1 MDALCR
7 GECAGRIS
15 NSEALVRAGSLALL
29 DNTLQQ
35 FGDDAEV
42 ASAGIRA
49 LVELLLSYTTGEM
62 LPPSQHQ
69 YTGRRNAV
77 TPTPACAAA
86 TPTNAEET
94 GKTKQALFGRETS
107 QPAKATLPRPSGGS
121 LPTLALAGGVATA
134 MSAAQPRI
142 SSAVDKVLAVMEH
155 NPFREVCLAAFD
167 ALPRLL
173 LAFDNDESNKRRFAA
188 RLADGEEVGEFAGGA
203 AGTLNIAGDS
213 LQWAKVAYGVK
224 RALKFNRC
232 GDFELASRGGKI
244 LALLTLARGR
254 ELMDT
259 VQVGQSS
266 STYSPVRP
274 MQ

>member
-1 MDALCR
+1 
-7 GECAGRIS
+7 
-15 NSEALVRAGSLALL
+15 
-29 DNTLQQ
+29 
-35 FGDDAEV
+35 
-42 ASAGIRA
+42 
-49 LVELLLSYTTGEM
+49 
-62 LPPSQHQ
+62 
-69 YTGRRNAV
+69 
-77 TPTPACAAA
+77 
-86 TPTNAEET
+86 
-94 GKTKQALFGRETS
+94 
-107 QPAKATLPRPSGGS
+107 
-121 LPTLALAGGVATA
+121 

-142 SSAVDKVLAVMEH
+142 SSAIDKVLAVMEH
-155 NPFREVCLAAFD
+155 NPCREVCLAAFD

-213 LQWAKVAYGVK
+213 LQWATAYGVK

-259 VQVGQSS
+259 VQVGQSP
-266 STYSPVRP
+266 TYSPVRP